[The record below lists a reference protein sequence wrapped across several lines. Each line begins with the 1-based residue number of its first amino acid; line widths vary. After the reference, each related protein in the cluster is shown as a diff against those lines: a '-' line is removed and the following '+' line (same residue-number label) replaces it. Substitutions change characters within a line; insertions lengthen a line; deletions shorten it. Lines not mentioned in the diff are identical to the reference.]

1 MNKIIIIP
9 LVLWL
14 FSTVILAQ
22 DSIPALPKPVLE
34 MVVKSKD
41 TTKQHDPWELGLVLG
56 GGYYLGDLL
65 SLGSVKLNT
74 FKPGAAFFLRNN
86 VSNRF
91 SLRFQAMYTGISG
104 NGSNLKDAYETVT

>member
-1 MNKIIIIP
+1 MNKIITIP

-34 MVVKSKD
+34 MVVKKVAD

-65 SLGSVKLNT
+65 SPGSVKLNT
-74 FKPGAAFFLRNN
+74 FKPGAAFFC
-86 VSNRF
+86 
-91 SLRFQAMYTGISG
+91 
-104 NGSNLKDAYETVT
+104 ETM